1 MSEQIYVGLDMGSS
15 RCQQAVINSDG
26 WLVFSR
32 VVPTSEQHLRS
43 AFTGLGGEASVHLEA
58 GELSAWAAG
67 IIGPLVGRVVVSHP
81 QTLAWIARDP
91 LKTDKRDAAKLAEL
105 LRLGRVHEVY
115 LEADNKRRVF
125 KHLVVHYETMSREQ
139 ARQKSKIKARLRTLG
154 VIRKDAGVFG
164 KSGQA
169 ELFETI
175 QNPAIKKMIGQMFAV
190 LNQMIDMQAEAKAAM
205 LAAAKRFP
213 EVALLEAV
221 PGVGPITACRFV
233 GYVQTP
239 KRFSNKRKFW
249 RYCRLGITRRES
261 NGKRLSHPRLDHA
274 GNGSLKDV
282 SRKVFEAARRTRADN
297 SFKRAYEQS
306 LANTRNEVHARLST
320 QRKILATMRSM
331 WLSMKPYRSN
341 IDESSEPGGQELRMP
356 PAAPTR

>member
-15 RCQQAVINSDG
+15 RCQQAVIGGDG
-26 WLVFSR
+26 TLRFSR

-67 IIGPLVGRVVVSHP
+67 IIRPLVKSVTVSHP
-81 QTLAWIARDP
+81 RTLAWIARDP

-115 LEADNKRRVF
+115 LETDNKRQVF

-154 VIRKDAGVFG
+154 IIRKDSRVFG
-164 KSGQA
+164 ESGQS

-175 QNPAIKKMIGQMFAV
+175 AEPSIKKMIGQMFAV

-205 LAAAKRFP
+205 LSFAKQFP

-261 NGKRLSHPRLDHA
+261 NGKRLSHPRLDNA

-331 WLSMKPYRSN
+331 WLSMKPYRGN

>member
-1 MSEQIYVGLDMGSS
+1 MG
-15 RCQQAVINSDG
+15 ADG
-26 WLVFSR
+26 TLRFSR
-32 VVPTSEQHLRS
+32 VVPTSEQHLRF
-43 AFTGLGGEASVHLEA
+43 AFEGLDGDAHVHLEA
-58 GELSAWAAG
+58 GELSAWAVG
-67 IIGPLVGRVVVSHP
+67 IIGPLVKRVVVSHP
-81 QTLAWIARDP
+81 RTLAWIARDP

-115 LEADNKRRVF
+115 CETDNKRQTF

-164 KSGQA
+164 ENGQS
-169 ELFETI
+169 ELSDSI
-175 QNPAIKKMIGQMFAV
+175 ADPAIAKMIGQMFAV
-190 LNQMIDMQAEAKAAM
+190 LNQMIDMQTEAKKTM
-205 LAAAKRFP
+205 LTFAKHFP
-213 EVALLEAV
+213 EIALLQAV

-261 NGKRLSHPRLDHA
+261 NGKRLSHPRLDKA

-297 SFKRAYEQS
+297 SFKRAYASS
-306 LANTRNEVHARLST
+306 LANNRNEVHARLST

-331 WLSMKPYRSN
+331 WLSMKPYT
-341 IDESSEPGGQELRMP
+341 DDGGKIEEGF
-356 PAAPTR
+356 

>member
-1 MSEQIYVGLDMGSS
+1 MQETIYVGLDMGSS
-15 RCQQAVINSDG
+15 RCQQAVIDSSG
-26 WLVFSR
+26 AMIFSR
-32 VVPTSEQHLRS
+32 SVPTSEQHLRS

-67 IIGPLVGRVVVSHP
+67 VIGPLVEKVVVSHP
-81 QTLAWIARDP
+81 RTLAWIARDP

-115 LEADNKRRVF
+115 CETDNRRQVF
-125 KHLVVHYETMSREQ
+125 KHLVVHYEMMSREQ

-154 VIRKDAGVFG
+154 IIRKDAGVFG
-164 KSGQA
+164 DGGEA
-169 ELFETI
+169 EMFDSI
-175 QNPAIKKMIGQMFAV
+175 AQPQVKKMISQMFAV
-190 LNQMIDMQAEAKAAM
+190 LNQMINVQREAKAAM
-205 LAAAKRFP
+205 LAAAKQFP

-306 LANTRNEVHARLST
+306 LANTRNEVHARLRGPA
-320 QRKILATMRSM
+320 QDPRDNACNVAL
-331 WLSMKPYRSN
+331 
-341 IDESSEPGGQELRMP
+341 DEAVHG
-356 PAAPTR
+356 

>member
-1 MSEQIYVGLDMGSS
+1 MGLEGD
-15 RCQQAVINSDG
+15 I
-26 WLVFSR
+26 
-32 VVPTSEQHLRS
+32 
-43 AFTGLGGEASVHLEA
+43 SVHLEA

-67 IIGPLVGRVVVSHP
+67 IIRTLVNRVVVSHP
-81 QTLAWIARDP
+81 RTLAWIARDP

-115 LEADNKRRVF
+115 CETDNKRQVF
-125 KHLVVHYETMSREQ
+125 KHLVVHYEMMSREQ

-154 VIRKDAGVFG
+154 IIRKDSGVFG
-164 KSGQA
+164 ADGQS
-169 ELFETI
+169 ELFSILE
-175 QNPAIKKMIGQMFAV
+175 NPSINKMIGQMFAV
-190 LNQMIDMQAEAKAAM
+190 LNQMVDMQAEARHAM
-205 LAAAKRFP
+205 LTAAKQFP

-261 NGKRLSHPRLDHA
+261 NGKRLSHPRLDNA

-297 SFKRAYEQS
+297 SFKQAYEQS
-306 LANTRNEVHARLST
+306 LANTKSEVHARLST
-320 QRKILATMRSM
+320 QRKILATMRAM
-331 WLSMKPYRSN
+331 WLSMKPYT
-341 IDESSEPGGQELRMP
+341 DDGSEPGAVATGLLSEP
-356 PAAPTR
+356 PA

>member
-1 MSEQIYVGLDMGSS
+1 MQESIYVGLDMGSS
-15 RCQQAVINSDG
+15 RCQQAVMNGDG
-26 WLVFSR
+26 TLRFSR
-32 VVPTSEQHLRS
+32 IVLTSEQHLRV

-81 QTLAWIARDP
+81 RTLAWIARDP

-115 LEADNKRRVF
+115 LETDNKRQVF

-154 VIRKDAGVFG
+154 VIRKDARVFG
-164 KSGQA
+164 GDGQS
-169 ELFETI
+169 ELFDSI
-175 QNPAIKKMIGQMFAV
+175 ADPSIKKMISQMFAV
-190 LNQMIDMQAEAKAAM
+190 LNQMIDMQAEAKKAM
-205 LAAAKRFP
+205 LAAAKQFP

-297 SFKRAYEQS
+297 PFKRAYESS
-306 LANTRNEVHARLST
+306 LANTKNEVHARLST
-320 QRKILATMRSM
+320 QRKILATMRAM
-331 WLSMKPYRSN
+331 WLSMKPYS
-341 IDESSEPGGQELRMP
+341 DDTGGSIEAGL
-356 PAAPTR
+356 